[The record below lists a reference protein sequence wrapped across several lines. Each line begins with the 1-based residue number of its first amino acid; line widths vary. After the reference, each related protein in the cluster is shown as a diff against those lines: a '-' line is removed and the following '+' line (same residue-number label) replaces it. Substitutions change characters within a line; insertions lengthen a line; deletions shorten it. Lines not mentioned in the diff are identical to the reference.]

1 MATIVN
7 NPNGSSDGV
16 AGWVIAAALIVVIAL
31 IALFVWPGYA
41 ATDADGTDTDTVQY
55 VPVDTDEDDTT
66 PPPILNT
73 TINATTTNNYS
84 TTTNE

>member
-41 ATDADGTDTDTVQY
+41 ATGDTNTVQY
-55 VPVDTDEDDTT
+55 VPVDTDEDDTM
-66 PPPILNT
+66 PAPILNT